1 MPDNPPARRRF
12 NSTERAALYLAADG
26 HCTQCGAPLEPGWHA
41 DHQIPYSAGGPT
53 DVINGQALCPTCNL
67 KKGAHVS
74 NLRTWQRRAT
84 ELFYALPPGT
94 KDFLVSAT
102 PGAGKTRFAVALARD
117 LLAQGTIERVA
128 VVVPTDALRQQWADT
143 AGSQNLSLKP
153 VAESA
158 DYDKAGYEGYVATY
172 QQLLGTGS
180 DLFRRAT
187 RRPTLVILDEIHHA
201 GDNRSW
207 GESLQRAAE
216 NAEFRLALT
225 GTPWRRDNR
234 SPIPFVRY
242 SEGGKVLVDYAYEYG
257 EAVADEVCRRIEFH
271 AYDGEARWTD
281 PARSRRISA
290 SDPGTVT
297 VEFTAKLGAGMDD
310 SDVSAA
316 LDALYEPKHEWMP
329 KMLAQANAMLDDL
342 RTEIPDAAGLVVC
355 ERQWHARGYAEL
367 IEKITGEKPPVVVS
381 DPKADPRGKI
391 AKAQIDAFREGR
403 SRWIVAVK
411 MISEGV
417 DIPRLAVGVYASK
430 TQTPLFFRQVVG
442 RFVRTRPNEELNAR
456 LLIPAAPDLLQHAR
470 EIEEELRHQLDL
482 AEEEERKARE
492 GGAADSRNQGEFDFR
507 EPLAASEPIF
517 DRAIL
522 GGDECTPEEV
532 AAAKEECRRL
542 GIPARYAVNL
552 VPLLRAKNS
561 SAEPTQ
567 EPSTQVVPEEVAV
580 PRHKREKLLRGE
592 IRDLVGKYAARAKL
606 EHQQVN
612 TNLLR
617 AGHPPRPKATVEE
630 LEQTRQTLLRWMAGL

>member
-1 MPDNPPARRRF
+1 MTANSRRRF
-12 NSTERAALYLAADG
+12 NTSERVALYLAADG
-26 HCTQCGAPLEPGWHA
+26 RCAECGTELEPGWHG
-41 DHQIPYSAGGPT
+41 DHVTPYSAGGPT

-67 KKGAHVS
+67 KKGTSVT

-84 ELFYALPPGT
+84 ELFYAMPPGAR
-94 KDFLVSAT
+94 DFLVSAT
-102 PGAGKTRFAVALARD
+102 PGAGKTRFALALAKD
-117 LLAQGTIERVA
+117 LLGQRVVERVI
-128 VVVPTDALRQQWADT
+128 VVVPTDALREQWAEA
-143 AGSQNLSLKP
+143 AGGQQLALKP
-153 VAESA
+153 VAEPE
-158 DYDKAGYEGYVATY
+158 DYDKGGYQGCVVTY
-172 QQLLGTGS
+172 QQLLGAGA
-180 DLFRRAT
+180 DLMRRVT
-187 RRPTLVILDEIHHA
+187 RRPTLIILDEVHHA

-207 GESLQRAAE
+207 GEALQRAAD
-216 NAEFRLALT
+216 AARYRLSLT

-242 SEGGKVLVDYAYEYG
+242 SEEGKVLVDYAYEYG

-281 PARSRRISA
+281 PARSRRESS
-290 SDPGTVT
+290 SDPGTVS
-297 VEFTAKLGAGMDD
+297 VEFTAKLGAGMDG

-316 LDALYEPKHEWMP
+316 LDALYEPKHQWMP
-329 KMLAQANAMLDDL
+329 KMLAQANDMLDDL
-342 RTEIPDAAGLVVC
+342 RTDIPDAAGLVVC

-367 IEKITGEKPPVVVS
+367 IEQITGERPPVVVS
-381 DPKADPRGKI
+381 DPQNDPGGKI
-391 AKAQIDAFREGR
+391 AKAQIDSFKRGR

-417 DIPRLAVGVYASK
+417 DIPRLAIGVYASK

-442 RFVRTRPNEELNAR
+442 RFVRTRENEELNAR

-492 GGAADSRNQGEFDFR
+492 GDGTGGGSQGQFDFR

-522 GGDECTPEEV
+522 GGDESTPEEV
-532 AAAKEECRRL
+532 AEAEAECRKL

-552 VPLLRAKNS
+552 VPLLRQRKADATTEED
-561 SAEPTQ
+561 AEAPVS
-567 EPSTQVVPEEVAV
+567 PAVAV
-580 PRHKREKLLRGE
+580 PRHKREQLLRGE
-592 IRDLVGKYAARAKL
+592 IKTLVGKFARRVGI
-606 EHQQVN
+606 QPQDVN

-617 AGHPPRPKATVEE
+617 AGHPPRARATVEQ
-630 LEQTRQTLLRWMAGL
+630 LEETRQTLLRWMADL